1 MATLPTKV
9 WTRLIGAGGNDNALA
24 ITIGLDGCIY
34 LCGGTNGSLDGQV
47 NNGGYDA
54 FVTKYNPD
62 GTKVWTRLLCTIN
75 DETAFALTVGTDGSI
90 YVCGGTFGP
99 LDGQANNGGKDAFV
113 AKFNPDGTKVWTR
126 LLGTSGKEV
135 GYSLTTGLDGAVYVS
150 GDTEGAL
157 EGQTNNGAHDVFV
170 TKFNPDGTKV
180 WTRLLGTGSDE
191 GVKALTTGSDGFI
204 YVSGYTGGSLD
215 GQTSN
220 GGNDAFVTKYNPDGT
235 KVWTRLLGSSS
246 DDVADALTTGLDGSI
261 YVSGYTGGLIDGQS
275 NSGIWDAFVSKYNP
289 DGTKVWT
296 RTLGTS
302 SYDEATALT
311 TGLDGFI
318 FVTGYTGGSLDGQ
331 ASNGGY
337 DAFLTQ
343 YNPDGT
349 KVWTRLLGNSSD
361 EFAYAI
367 AKGLDG
373 TIYVSGIADGSL
385 DGQINGG
392 SFDGFTVKYQ
402 VLAAAPTFSISA
414 TSPSINEGNTATLTL
429 KTSGLASGTAV
440 TYTLSGISAADITGG
455 QLTGIAV
462 INSIGTATISV
473 PIAADVLNDSG
484 EILTITV
491 QGATASLLINDT
503 SFSPA
508 TFSLV
513 TETLAVNEG
522 STAIVTLSTTNVSAG
537 TSVPYTL
544 SGNRITTSD
553 ISSGQLNGTAIVG
566 VTGKA
571 TIAIPIAADQ
581 TTEGPETITLT
592 AQGVSASIVINDTSL
607 TPAIF
612 VVDTGFSV
620 TQSNQTIYGGADTAV
635 IWINKGA
642 YSKVYAYNSAT
653 SQTTIQPNGQLVDF
667 IGDTFVYGNTQANNT
682 RLTLS
687 FLGNKS
693 PVTLDARNFH
703 TTGIVTTSA
712 GANFSTDHVA
722 QLFYESGCAD
732 TIFSSGSYESFSGY
746 RDNSNSGNNT
756 NGAGLTIVFPK
767 NSSSYSISYN
777 QTSRNDPSGAIY
789 IQDQSIPIFGNGW
802 ADSRVFLRGA
812 KALVFTDR
820 TITIESNGQPSSTA
834 ASYVISPIN
843 DGVGEGG
850 IATFKLTTANVAA
863 GSTVDYALS
872 GTGITPS
879 DIVGGQLNGSVVLDS
894 SGTAT
899 ISLPIASDG
908 IAEGSETLV
917 VTVAGRSASVLIT
930 DASTVLVPTYA
941 LSAANS
947 SVNEG
952 ASVIFTLTTN
962 NVAGGTAL
970 TYTLSGTGIT
980 ANDIFGGALT
990 GTAVIDSTGRAII
1003 SVPISSDLN
1012 TEGAET
1018 LTITVQGATT
1028 SVLVNDTS
1036 VASVTPTYFLTTA
1049 SASVN
1054 EGSVATFTL
1063 TTTNVPGGTSIPYT
1077 LAGAGITSGD
1087 ISGGQLSGS
1096 VVVDGSGKATVS
1108 IPIASDG
1115 ISEGG
1120 ETLLVT
1126 AGGKTASILINDAG
1140 IAKNGT
1146 SGPDSLVGSVGSDT
1160 IDGGGGVDTVY
1171 YSSNQSAYTLTRGA
1185 AWTISSLS
1193 EGADSLL
1200 NMERLHFADL
1210 SVALDL
1216 GSTQSAG
1223 QAAVLLGAVLPGK
1236 LALDASKQALMGA
1249 VIGLI
1254 DQGYSLTVL
1263 AGALLRLDIWTIL
1276 TGSNTNQ
1283 AIANYLLTNVNGV
1296 APDATSL
1303 ANGVNALNTEP
1314 VQGTWLAALAGGSA
1328 GQSHIGLSALAQ
1340 TGLAFIAPEAIT
1352 PSVQSINEGDTI
1364 NFALTT
1370 NLPQGT
1376 SLPYT
1381 LSGTGLT
1388 GADITGGALSGTV
1401 TVNAYGQA
1409 NVPVGI
1415 VADSLTEGA
1424 ETLVFTSRGLSASV
1438 VINDTSVLAIPT
1450 YAITAGVANVN
1461 EGGTV
1466 TFTVS
1471 TTNVAAGT
1479 VIPYTL
1485 SGTGINGLDIAGG
1498 QLSGSAVI
1506 TQSGSA
1512 VITVTVASDVTTEG
1526 PETLIATVAGKTAQ
1540 IVINDTS
1547 MAAATYR
1554 ILLSALTVFGG
1565 DTLVVTLKTTN
1576 LTAGTRVPY
1585 SLTVPV
1591 LDIVGG
1597 TLSGDFIVDAS
1608 GSASINIATTLHQT
1622 TDNLIINVVDQ
1633 QQTVILVGVKGG

>member
-1 MATLPTKV
+1 VA
-9 WTRLIGAGGNDNALA
+9 REFSGLA
-24 ITIGLDGCIY
+24 IPY
-34 LCGGTNGSLDGQV
+34 
-47 NNGGYDA
+47 
-54 FVTKYNPD
+54 K
-62 GTKVWTRLLCTIN
+62 
-75 DETAFALTVGTDGSI
+75 
-90 YVCGGTFGP
+90 
-99 LDGQANNGGKDAFV
+99 
-113 AKFNPDGTKVWTR
+113 
-126 LLGTSGKEV
+126 
-135 GYSLTTGLDGAVYVS
+135 VS
-150 GDTEGAL
+150 GLNA
-157 EGQTNNGAHDVFV
+157 ADVSGGV
-170 TKFNPDGTKV
+170 
-180 WTRLLGTGSDE
+180 LTGS
-191 GVKALTTGSDGFI
+191 SI
-204 YVSGYTGGSLD
+204 IN
-215 GQTSN
+215 SN
-220 GGNDAFVTKYNPDGT
+220 G
-235 KVWTRLLGSSS
+235 
-246 DDVADALTTGLDGSI
+246 
-261 YVSGYTGGLIDGQS
+261 
-275 NSGIWDAFVSKYNP
+275 
-289 DGTKVWT
+289 
-296 RTLGTS
+296 
-302 SYDEATALT
+302 TA
-311 TGLDGFI
+311 
-318 FVTGYTGGSLDGQ
+318 
-331 ASNGGY
+331 
-337 DAFLTQ
+337 
-343 YNPDGT
+343 
-349 KVWTRLLGNSSD
+349 
-361 EFAYAI
+361 
-367 AKGLDG
+367 
-373 TIYVSGIADGSL
+373 TIYVTLVNDLLTEGPETLYLAVTAGGAGVSVIVNDTSVSALPSGISYSVTANGS
-385 DGQINGG
+385 
-392 SFDGFTVKYQ
+392 SV
-402 VLAAAPTFSISA
+402 
-414 TSPSINEGNTATLTL
+414 NEGEVATLTL
-429 KTSGLASGTAV
+429 T
-440 TYTLSGISAADITGG
+440 
-455 QLTGIAV
+455 
-462 INSIGTATISV
+462 
-473 PIAADVLNDSG
+473 
-484 EILTITV
+484 
-491 QGATASLLINDT
+491 
-503 SFSPA
+503 
-508 TFSLV
+508 
-513 TETLAVNEG
+513 
-522 STAIVTLSTTNVSAG
+522 TTNVAAG

-544 SGNRITTSD
+544 SGVGITSGD
-553 ISSGQLNGTAIVG
+553 IFGGQLGGSAV
-566 VTGKA
+566 VDSTGKA
-571 TIAIPIAADQ
+571 TI
-581 TTEGPETITLT
+581 
-592 AQGVSASIVINDTSL
+592 SI
-607 TPAIF
+607 
-612 VVDTGFSV
+612 
-620 TQSNQTIYGGADTAV
+620 
-635 IWINKGA
+635 
-642 YSKVYAYNSAT
+642 
-653 SQTTIQPNGQLVDF
+653 
-667 IGDTFVYGNTQANNT
+667 
-682 RLTLS
+682 
-687 FLGNKS
+687 
-693 PVTLDARNFH
+693 
-703 TTGIVTTSA
+703 
-712 GANFSTDHVA
+712 
-722 QLFYESGCAD
+722 
-732 TIFSSGSYESFSGY
+732 
-746 RDNSNSGNNT
+746 
-756 NGAGLTIVFPK
+756 
-767 NSSSYSISYN
+767 
-777 QTSRNDPSGAIY
+777 
-789 IQDQSIPIFGNGW
+789 
-802 ADSRVFLRGA
+802 
-812 KALVFTDR
+812 
-820 TITIESNGQPSSTA
+820 
-834 ASYVISPIN
+834 
-843 DGVGEGG
+843 
-850 IATFKLTTANVAA
+850 
-863 GSTVDYALS
+863 
-872 GTGITPS
+872 
-879 DIVGGQLNGSVVLDS
+879 
-894 SGTAT
+894 
-899 ISLPIASDG
+899 PIASDG
-908 IAEGSETLV
+908 IPEGSETLV

-1018 LTITVQGATT
+1018 LTITVQGATA

-1036 VASVTPTYFLTTA
+1036 VATVTPTYFLTTA

-1096 VVVDGSGKATVS
+1096 VVVDGSGKASIS

-1115 ISEGG
+1115 IPEGS

-1140 IAKNGT
+1140 IAKTGT

-1160 IDGGGGVDTVY
+1160 IDGGGGVDTVF

-1200 NMERLHFADL
+1200 NMERLHFADM

-1236 LALDASKQALMGA
+1236 LALDASKQSLMGA
-1249 VIGLI
+1249 VIGLF

-1328 GQSHIGLSALAQ
+1328 GQSHIGLLALAQ
-1340 TGLAFIAPEAIT
+1340 TGLPFIAPEAIT

-1438 VINDTSVLAIPT
+1438 AINDTSVLAIPT
-1450 YAITAGVANVN
+1450 YAITAGAANVN

-1576 LTAGTRVPY
+1576 LTVGTRVPY
-1585 SLTVPV
+1585 SLIVPV
-1591 LDIVGG
+1591 GDIVGG

>member
-1 MATLPTKV
+1 MPIQQ
-9 WTRLIGAGGNDNALA
+9 WTRLLA
-24 ITIGLDGCIY
+24 
-34 LCGGTNGSLDGQV
+34 TNGGWPGRGVSVGMDGYAYVTGNTNGTLDSQASSGES
-47 NNGGYDA
+47 DA
-54 FVTKYNPD
+54 FLTKFSPD
-62 GTKVWTRLLCTIN
+62 GTKVWTKLQGSTSFDYATSITN
-75 DETAFALTVGTDGSI
+75 SVDGSI
-90 YVCGGTFGP
+90 YVAGYTAGSLGGQSIGGSADAFLTKYGP
-99 LDGQANNGGKDAFV
+99 DGTIVWTKLLGNSNFEDSLAVKTGLDGSIYVTGFTSGTLDGQAYAGGNEDAYLTKYI
-113 AKFNPDGTKVWTR
+113 ADGTKVWTR
-126 LLGTSGKEV
+126 LLGTNQTDIATTLSVGIDGSVYVGGLTYSAIDGQPFNGGEDAFLVKYSSNGIKLWTRELGSSGADRINATV
-135 GYSLTTGLDGAVYVS
+135 LGPDGSVYACGYTTGMLDGQS
-150 GDTEGAL
+150 
-157 EGQTNNGAHDVFV
+157 
-170 TKFNPDGTKV
+170 NPSNYTSFLVKYGSDGTKL
-180 WTRLLGTGSDE
+180 WTKLLGTAGYNATSISIGPNGSIYLTGMTN
-191 GVKALTTGSDGFI
+191 GV
-204 YVSGYTGGSLD
+204 VD
-215 GQTSN
+215 GQPPNYS
-220 GGNDAFVTKYNPDGT
+220 NDAFLVQY
-235 KVWTRLLGSSS
+235 SS
-246 DDVADALTTGLDGSI
+246 DGVKLSSTTFGTPQNDIAYSVSTSADGSI
-261 YVSGYTGGLIDGQS
+261 YIVGNTTGALNGQTYTGGGGDG
-275 NSGIWDAFVSKYNP
+275 AV
-289 DGTKVWT
+289 
-296 RTLGTS
+296 
-302 SYDEATALT
+302 
-311 TGLDGFI
+311 
-318 FVTGYTGGSLDGQ
+318 
-331 ASNGGY
+331 
-337 DAFLTQ
+337 FL
-343 YNPDGT
+343 
-349 KVWTRLLGNSSD
+349 
-361 EFAYAI
+361 
-367 AKGLDG
+367 
-373 TIYVSGIADGSL
+373 
-385 DGQINGG
+385 
-392 SFDGFTVKYQ
+392 VKYQ
-402 VLAAAPTFSISA
+402 PDDISA
-414 TSPSINEGNTATLTL
+414 YALTSGAKSLNEGSIA
-429 KTSGLASGTAV
+429 
-440 TYTLSGISAADITGG
+440 TYTLT
-455 QLTGIAV
+455 
-462 INSIGTATISV
+462 
-473 PIAADVLNDSG
+473 
-484 EILTITV
+484 
-491 QGATASLLINDT
+491 
-503 SFSPA
+503 
-508 TFSLV
+508 
-513 TETLAVNEG
+513 
-522 STAIVTLSTTNVSAG
+522 TTNVAAG
-537 TSVPYTL
+537 TSVAYTV
-544 SGNRITTSD
+544 SGTGISRTD
-553 ISSGQLNGTAIVG
+553 IAGGLLTGSVTVDSAGKGTIS
-566 VTGKA
+566 
-571 TIAIPIAADQ
+571 IPIATDQ
-581 TTEGPETITLT
+581 TTEGPETLSVTVNS
-592 AQGVSASIVINDTSL
+592 VSAQILINDTSVPSIGIVPTFGNPIALSAGTGPNFANIGMVTGYFNSDKYQDLAVINARDDSTASLGGSVTVYSGGTGTNPLTKSGQYNIGVLPRSMRVGDINHDGIADLIIGALDNNLYLLYGIGDGKFASVKSVNAATSVNSVAVGDINGDGLDDVVTGSADGRIGILLNSQAIGL
-607 TPAIF
+607 TPPSFITTSGSPTVQLAD
-612 VVDTGFSV
+612 VDGDGKLDLLALDWAV
-620 TQSNQTIYGGADTAV
+620 QSILHIYFGNGNGTFGTEV
-635 IWINKGA
+635 Q
-642 YSKVYAYNSAT
+642 VAT
-653 SQTTIQPNGQLVDF
+653 SQ
-667 IGDTFVYGNTQANNT
+667 
-682 RLTLS
+682 
-687 FLGNKS
+687 
-693 PVTLDARNFH
+693 
-703 TTGIVTTSA
+703 A
-712 GANFSTDHVA
+712 GAWNPVVA
-722 QLFYESGCAD
+722 D
-732 TIFSSGSYESFSGY
+732 I
-746 RDNSNSGNNT
+746 
-756 NGAGLTIVFPK
+756 NGDGRQDIVFP
-767 NSSSYSISYN
+767 NYYSSSLTVILGRGGRAFALPSYL
-777 QTSRNDPSGAIY
+777 TD
-789 IQDQSIPIFGNGW
+789 FVGNPNTLAV
-802 ADSRVFLRGA
+802 ADINGDSKYDLVTVGYGGY
-812 KALVFTDR
+812 LVFTGAGDGNFYKS
-820 TITIESNGQPSSTA
+820 ISSNSSYGRYDLA
-834 ASYVISPIN
+834 LGDFNN
-843 DGVGEGG
+843 DGRSD
-850 IATFKLTTANVAA
+850 IAVE
-863 GSTVDYALS
+863 LS
-872 GTGITPS
+872 GTTNQVIVALNTTALPVPS
-879 DIVGGQLNGSVVLDS
+879 
-894 SGTAT
+894 
-899 ISLPIASDG
+899 
-908 IAEGSETLV
+908 
-917 VTVAGRSASVLIT
+917 
-930 DASTVLVPTYA
+930 YA
-941 LSAANS
+941 LNAGAA

-952 ASVIFTLTTN
+952 STATFTLTTTN
-962 NVAGGTAL
+962 LPFGSEVA
-970 TYTLSGTGIT
+970 YTLSGTGIT

-990 GTAVIDSTGRAII
+990 GTAVIDSTARAII

-1096 VVVDGSGKATVS
+1096 VVVDGSGKASIS

-1115 ISEGG
+1115 IPEGS

-1140 IAKNGT
+1140 IAKTGT
-1146 SGPDSLVGSVGSDT
+1146 TGPDSLVGSVGSDT
-1160 IDGGGGVDTVY
+1160 IDGGGGVDTVF
-1171 YSSNQSAYTLTRGA
+1171 YSSNQSAYTLTRSA
-1185 AWTISSLS
+1185 SWTISSLS

-1200 NMERLHFADL
+1200 NMERLHFADM

-1236 LALDASKQALMGA
+1236 LALDASKQSLMGA
-1249 VIGLI
+1249 VIGLF

-1283 AIANYLLTNVNGV
+1283 AIANYLLTNVNGL

-1303 ANGVNALNTEP
+1303 ANGVNALNSEP
-1314 VQGTWLAALAGGSA
+1314 VQGTWLAGLAGGSA

-1340 TGLAFIAPEAIT
+1340 TGLPFIAPEAIS

-1438 VINDTSVLAIPT
+1438 VINDTSVLAVPT
-1450 YAITAGVANVN
+1450 YAITAGAANVN

-1485 SGTGINGLDIAGG
+1485 SGTGINGLDVAGG

-1585 SLTVPV
+1585 SLIVPV
-1591 LDIVGG
+1591 GDIVGG